1 MRSCPQCDQEN
12 PDRAQFCLAC
22 GVALGAAHDRETRKA
37 VTIVFCDLVGSTEL
51 GGRLDPESIRR
62 VTSRYFEAMQ
72 SVLESHGGTVEKFI
86 GDAVMAVFGIPT
98 IHEDDALRALRAAN
112 EMRERLRTLNDD
124 LEREWGLRL
133 RARIGVHTGE
143 VIAGDPSRGQAFVSG
158 DTVNIAARLEQAA
171 APDEILIGERTW
183 MLGAGAIEAQPVEP
197 LSLKGKAEA
206 LSAWRLLD
214 VSRVPTT
221 NRRRSDA
228 PFLGRGG
235 ELTQLIGAFDRAVDQ
250 SVCMVATVVGPPGIG
265 KSRLADEFAAAVAG
279 RGRVVSGHCLSYGEG
294 ITYWPLAEIVKEFES
309 GNLDAAVAGA
319 VSEDAPVIAA
329 RIAAAVGSGDSAGS
343 PAEIF
348 WAFRKLF
355 EGLAREQPLIVAI
368 DDLHWAEPTLLDL
381 LEYVIGFASG
391 VPLLLLCLARADL
404 FDSRPSWAVPR
415 HNAVI
420 LSLQPI
426 SSSDAEALV
435 EHLTDGGISQSVR
448 ARVTEAAE
456 GNPLFIEQLLAL
468 NAETHHGSESMLVP
482 PTLQALLAER
492 IDRLETSE
500 RAVIERA
507 AIEGRSFHRGSVVEL
522 MQDHARPDV
531 GASLISLSRKEFIRA
546 AESLFAGDDGFRFGH
561 ILIRDAA
568 YEGVPKQL
576 RADLHER
583 FALWLERMVD
593 NRVAEYE
600 EILGYHLEQ
609 AHRYHAELGRARDA
623 QRLGESAAGHLAPA
637 GLRAFARGDMPAAV
651 QLLRR
656 AATLLPLDDVR
667 RLELLPELGSALIE
681 AGKLAEAERVLRD
694 AEERSRAAGYNIA
707 MWRATI
713 ARLGLLMW
721 TGTVATQEVI
731 AGVEAAIT
739 ASAQLEDDLG
749 LARSWHLLAMYRMWG
764 TGKSGDADSAFLRAL
779 SHAQR
784 AGARRE
790 ESLTL
795 QWMMTNAWFGPT
807 PCSEGVRRCQEVLQ
821 QSNTGNVEAMTKI
834 ELGCFLAMRGRFD
847 EAREWYS
854 GGLALLQDL
863 GQQLNVAGTSQE
875 FYDIAMLAGDPA
887 AAEERLRSACDMLE
901 LMGENGFLGTRLGCL
916 AEAIYAQG
924 RYDEAEAMSERAE
937 ELGAPDPSDRDAQ
950 FRWRAV
956 RAKVLAQRGEYVAAE
971 IIAREA
977 LALIENTDWLNARG
991 GAHVDLAEV
1000 LQLAGRTDEALAEL
1014 REALRLY
1021 EAKEN
1026 DVAALRTR
1034 RRLEELADRT
1044 RDEQATSGSFS

>member
-1 MRSCPQCDQEN
+1 MRSCPQCDEAN

-22 GVALGAAHDRETRKA
+22 GAGLSAAHDRETRKS
-37 VTIVFCDLVGSTEL
+37 VTVVFSDMVGSTEL
-51 GGRLDPESIRR
+51 GDRLDPESVRR
-62 VTSRYFEAMQ
+62 VTSQYFEAMQ
-72 SVLESHGGTVEKFI
+72 AVLERHGGTVEKFI
-86 GDAVMAVFGIPT
+86 GDAVMAVFGIPS

-124 LEREWGLRL
+124 LDREWGVRL
-133 RARIGVHTGE
+133 QVRIGVHTGD

-183 MLGAGAIEAQPVEP
+183 MLGAEAIDAEPVEP
-197 LSLKGKAEA
+197 LSLKGKAA
-206 LSAWRLLD
+206 PLSAWRLLGI
-214 VSRVPTT
+214 SQGLTRK
-221 NRRRSDA
+221 RRRSDA

-235 ELTQLIGAFDRAVDQ
+235 AIAQLIGAFDRAVDEKM
-250 SVCMVATVVGPPGIG
+250 CMVATVVGPPGIG
-265 KSRLADEFAAAVAG
+265 KSRLADEFAAAVAD

-319 VSEDAPVIAA
+319 VNEDAPVIAA

-355 EGLAREQPLIVAI
+355 EGLAREQPLIVVI

-435 EHLTDGGISQSVR
+435 EHLTDGGVSPSVR

-468 NAETHHGSESMLVP
+468 NAETQHGSESMLVP

-492 IDRLETSE
+492 IDRLATSE

-583 FALWLERMVD
+583 FALWLERMVG

-694 AEERSRAAGYNIA
+694 GEERSRAAGYDIA

-721 TGTVATQEVI
+721 TGAVATKEVV
-731 AGVEAAIT
+731 AGVEAAIR
-739 ASAQLEDDLG
+739 ACAQFDDDLG
-749 LARSWHLLAMYRMWG
+749 LARSWHLLAMYRIWG
-764 TGKSGDADSAFLRAL
+764 TGDSGDADSAFLQAL

-795 QWMMTNAWFGPT
+795 QWMITNAWFGPT
-807 PCSEGVRRCQEVLQ
+807 PYSEGVRRCQEVLQ
-821 QSNTGNVEAMTKI
+821 QSNTGNVEAMAKI

-847 EAREWYS
+847 EAHEWYS
-854 GGLALLQDL
+854 GGLELLEEL

-875 FYDIAMLAGDPA
+875 FYDIAMLSGDPA
-887 AAEERLRSACDMLE
+887 AAEQRLRSACDMLE
-901 LMGENGFLGTRLGCL
+901 LIGENGFLGTRLGCL

-924 RYDEAEAMSERAE
+924 RYADAEAMSERAE
-937 ELGAPDPSDRDAQ
+937 ELGAQDPSDRDAQ

-956 RAKVLAQRGEYVAAE
+956 RAKVLAQRGEHDAAGTM
-971 IIAREA
+971 AREA
-977 LALIENTDWLNARG
+977 VALIASTDWLNARG
-991 GAHVDLAEV
+991 GALLDLAEV
-1000 LQLAGRTDEALAEL
+1000 LQLAGRADEARVEL
-1014 REALRLY
+1014 REALHLY

-1026 DVAALRTR
+1026 VVA
-1034 RRLEELADRT
+1034 ADRT
-1044 RDEQATSGSFS
+1044 RTRLAALAHGPAHP